1 MRKWI
6 IAFSLLAALLGL
18 AGCGQSAPTAH
29 VQNTNLEEKLPV
41 LLAYKN
47 GVINSEGQIIF
58 PPDSSNCAY
67 QIWQDCEGRQL
78 YVLAEERTYSDTLL
92 DGYNEPLV
100 IAKKFT
106 VYENPGWRIL
116 KQVQAPGNQ
125 TNCQIFL
132 DGNLDKS
139 LVMVNLLKNEH
150 KYQLLDM
157 DGGLLVEKQLEPY
170 AEVGQAYTSLCLA
183 DDFLAVNYYI
193 YDLDYNC
200 TSGVDVYDWQG
211 QPLALV
217 RDYKYIWRQS
227 YWFSGDF
234 FETKYYCATYQVTPD
249 KELCD
254 ILDSQGQ
261 VLLSGLRDV
270 NCVGPGLFLVED
282 GFSRGLMNDK
292 GEWLYQ
298 ESIFD
303 GLED

>member
-1 MRKWI
+1 MRRLVI
-6 IAFSLLAALLGL
+6 VACFPALLVLLGL
-18 AGCGQSAPTAH
+18 GGCSETKQAQSINDDDKTP
-29 VQNTNLEEKLPV
+29 
-41 LLAYKN
+41 LLLSYGN
-47 GVINSEGQIIF
+47 GIINSEGEVIC
-58 PPDSSNCAY
+58 PPDGSEY
-67 QIWQDCEGRQL
+67 TYRIWQDCEGRQL

-125 TNCQIFL
+125 TDCQIFL

-270 NCVGPGLFLVED
+270 NCVGPGLFFVEE

-298 ESIFD
+298 ESIFN